1 MDDSGSS
8 SSGSDSSSSHD
19 SGGSSGYDSGRA
31 DHDFDRAD
39 GYFDQSGQAAGYD
52 PYPPQPHYGYE
63 QPPYGHESYHH
74 GRSHHHSSHH
84 ASHHRLSGRGR
95 RGNLAG
101 APGWVQA
108 CVWIGVVFAVGGV
121 GLFFLEVLT
130 AVGSRMDST
139 GPFGSDPYHSTPSRP
154 DTPDVGPGV
163 TLFFVGFVLVL
174 VGVLG
179 HATSRGR

>member
-1 MDDSGSS
+1 MDDSGSGS
-8 SSGSDSSSSHD
+8 SSGGSDSSSSHD

-39 GYFDQSGQAAGYD
+39 GYFDQSGQATGYD
-52 PYPPQPHYGYE
+52 PYPPQPHYGHQ
-63 QPPYGHESYHH
+63 QPPHGHDPHH
-74 GRSHHHSSHH
+74 YSPHH
-84 ASHHRLSGRGR
+84 ASHHRFSGR
-95 RGNLAG
+95 RGRGNLVG

-108 CVWIGVVFAVGGV
+108 CVWIGVVVAVGGV

-130 AVGSRMDST
+130 AAGSRMDRT
-139 GPFGSDPYHSTPSRP
+139 GPFGSDPYHSTPSRSDP
-154 DTPDVGPGV
+154 PDVGPGV

-179 HATSRGR
+179 HAGSRGR